1 MEKTLDIADF
11 DYLTVGN
18 LREYLKDF
26 SDDAIIE
33 VEDNGYWLGSHWM
46 IEGQCVTFKEQTDG
60 TN

>member
-46 IEGQCVTFKEQTDG
+46 IEGQCVTFKEQTNESD
-60 TN
+60 